1 MSVETMPELTHEKG
15 GDFVALEEKVYRTIE
30 LLKTAREAR
39 AAAEHEASELRESLQ
54 VQDEQLESLRD
65 EVKQLRRER
74 DEVRTRVEKILKQ
87 IDQLT
92 EEQTAS

>member
-1 MSVETMPELTHEKG
+1 
-15 GDFVALEEKVYRTIE
+15 
-30 LLKTAREAR
+30 
-39 AAAEHEASELRESLQ
+39 